1 MSEREIE
8 KTTVGIVGGGP
19 AGLML
24 AHLLSK
30 AGIDTIAI
38 DDRTRDLIETTHRAG
53 ILEAQAVRML
63 LDEGVSDRI
72 LRDGFEHEG
81 IFLRFNGES
90 HRIDFK
96 KLVNE
101 SVWLYPQQDVFIDLA
116 DARARDG
123 GKVYFGISGTQVE
136 GVEGDH
142 PVIRFTDAD
151 GVDREIQCEI
161 VVGADGSRSICR
173 NLVPEAK
180 RNQFFRE
187 YPFAW
192 FGILCEAPFS
202 APELIYS
209 HSERGFALISQRTP
223 SVQRMYFQC
232 DPTENV
238 DNWSEDRIWA
248 ELQGRLQGADGFQ
261 LKEGPIFEKTV
272 LIFRSFV
279 QETMRWGRLVLAGD
293 AGHTVPPTGAKGLN
307 LAFNDVRLLA
317 PAIVKALETKNMD
330 ALDEYP
336 PKALE
341 RIWKAQHF
349 SYWMTQMLH
358 RPIDATDF
366 DVRRQVGELLMVT
379 GSQHGSTY
387 LAEAYTGWPDA

>member
-123 GKVYFGISGTQVE
+123 GKVYFGISGTE
-136 GVEGDH
+136 ASRASKGITRSLGS
-142 PVIRFTDAD
+142 PTPTAW
-151 GVDREIQCEI
+151 I
-161 VVGADGSRSICR
+161 VKSSARSSSGRTARARSAATSCRRPSATSSSASTRSRGSASSARR
-173 NLVPEAK
+173 
-180 RNQFFRE
+180 R
-187 YPFAW
+187 
-192 FGILCEAPFS
+192 S
-202 APELIYS
+202 APPNS
-209 HSERGFALISQRTP
+209 STATP
-223 SVQRMYFQC
+223 SAAS
-232 DPTENV
+232 P
-238 DNWSEDRIWA
+238 
-248 ELQGRLQGADGFQ
+248 
-261 LKEGPIFEKTV
+261 
-272 LIFRSFV
+272 
-279 QETMRWGRLVLAGD
+279 
-293 AGHTVPPTGAKGLN
+293 
-307 LAFNDVRLLA
+307 
-317 PAIVKALETKNMD
+317 
-330 ALDEYP
+330 
-336 PKALE
+336 
-341 RIWKAQHF
+341 
-349 SYWMTQMLH
+349 
-358 RPIDATDF
+358 
-366 DVRRQVGELLMVT
+366 
-379 GSQHGSTY
+379 
-387 LAEAYTGWPDA
+387 